1 VKLGCEIRTQ
11 NYRLEE
17 NDSTSTEMLAVL
29 SERSR
34 GPKNNES
41 ATVVTEAVPEPKRQL
56 PRQCTYLED
65 YKVNSPATPL
75 TDTE

>member
-1 VKLGCEIRTQ
+1 
-11 NYRLEE
+11 
-17 NDSTSTEMLAVL
+17 MLAVL

>member
-1 VKLGCEIRTQ
+1 VKLGCEIRAQ

-17 NDSTSTEMLAVL
+17 DDSTSTSTSTYMLAVL

-34 GPKNNES
+34 GPKNSES

-56 PRQCTYLED
+56 PRQ
-65 YKVNSPATPL
+65 
-75 TDTE
+75 

>member
-1 VKLGCEIRTQ
+1 MKLGCEIRAQ

-17 NDSTSTEMLAVL
+17 DDSTSTSTSTEMLAVL

-65 YKVNSPATPL
+65 
-75 TDTE
+75 